1 MRSLGIDA
9 LRTGIAGMLE
19 ITPRKTYL
27 DWQSVAQLL
36 CMQSQSIPRL
46 GLLLQMKH
54 AEAMNLPNDLLTM
67 SHEVGG
73 KLARL
78 RKARRLRQSD
88 VALRAGVSRSTAVL
102 IEAGNPSRTLS
113 QVLRYLNA
121 ISPGSTLLDL
131 LQEVD
136 PALVTLR
143 HSEETKRVRKLS
155 AKELGELD
163 F

>member
-1 MRSLGIDA
+1 M
-9 LRTGIAGMLE
+9 E
-19 ITPRKTYL
+19 Y
-27 DWQSVAQLL
+27 
-36 CMQSQSIPRL
+36 
-46 GLLLQMKH
+46 
-54 AEAMNLPNDLLTM
+54 AEATNLPNELLTM

-121 ISPGSTLLDL
+121 ISPGSTLLEL
-131 LQEVD
+131 LQEAD

-143 HSEETKRVRKLS
+143 NSEETKRVRKLS